1 MPVRQVSRL
10 GWIRQWASVI
20 GTLTAPLSVWHDGRV
35 ATWAGQLPDAF
46 SVIPPEA
53 TAVFSRWICR
63 ARRQRFNRSLLLCV

>member
-35 ATWAGQLPDAF
+35 AT
-46 SVIPPEA
+46 
-53 TAVFSRWICR
+53 
-63 ARRQRFNRSLLLCV
+63 